1 MYRFK
6 SSKYKNATP
15 KVPKKGEGW
24 VLDVS
29 VGAPQSFGNH
39 IKASALYKAFSV
51 DNRGGGSLGI
61 LPLDEVGKKSKNLPL
76 LHAHSD
82 FVTDFDFCP
91 YDDGLLATCSHDAT
105 IKIWR
110 MPEGA
115 LLGNNTPQNPEV
127 VLHPGKSRIENL
139 AFNPA
144 VDCVLASAT
153 DDTLQI
159 WDLVSQQELS
169 SNLKH
174 EELIQSLS
182 WRGDGNQLVSSGRDK
197 KLRVWDPRLST
208 NVLEA
213 PSHSNN
219 RDSRVVWLG
228 NTEYILSTGLGSAR
242 EREVTL
248 RDVRKFNVSLSSSS
262 GDSAM
267 GVYIPLYDPDTNMLF
282 LAAKGDITVHFW
294 EVTFKEPFLSEA
306 SKYMGEVQTKGAGLV
321 PKRALKVM
329 DGEVNRVLILGQ
341 DCIVPIPYQVPRKT
355 YRDFHADIFPDT
367 TIASPAIAVSDW
379 MAKKPAKAI
388 SKVSLDPEKRPKE
401 GLTRTGH
408 KLGTGPAPGA
418 LADDS
423 AGRQIRIVP
432 TDFSVKEARE
442 DAKPRPFPSEKPL
455 PAPKPAPRT
464 KVSCPR
470 WDDPPSSGGSSTNGT
485 ASENGDASS
494 AMPPPSKVAPR
505 PRPSVTSGTGGM
517 GSPAAAPRVA
527 ANVRRQSSRNEGR
540 GFKVRVSKFRHLN
553 GAVGSRDTQIT
564 NLPPL
569 CKTIPGESE
578 GFRANTER
586 LALPLAISGGHV
598 AILELSRRGRLQS
611 GVVPSLICGTSVMDF
626 AWDPF
631 DNRRIAIACDD
642 GRVRIWTI
650 PESGLTESLTDP
662 DFELKGHTE
671 KVHFVKFHPTAAGV
685 LATGSHDL
693 TVFIWDLETRENRI
707 CLRGHTDQIFSLAWH
722 PDGVTVAT
730 VCKDQKLRVYDPRQS
745 EEPLGEGL
753 GPTGTR
759 GARVTWV
766 LGGSHLVTTGFNKV
780 SERQVSLYDARALS
794 SPVTTEGIDVS
805 PSILIP
811 FYDEDSSTL
820 FLTGKGDSTIFAFEV
835 ALDAPFLYP
844 LSHYKCSGP
853 HQAVSFLPKL
863 ACNVGEVEFA
873 KAFRLTTGSVEP
885 LSFRVPRLRSELF
898 QDDLFPDTRVT
909 WQPAM
914 TSAEWFAGVSRP
926 PKLVSLRP
934 VGMDCLSEAPEARP
948 PPTHVPRLHQ
958 EVNLEFEGDMTMSSS
973 VVESNREKEEQIINS
988 MKSKITSQHDALPQD
1003 MFEGVDPKEWD
1014 EEL

>member
-24 VLDVS
+24 VSDLS

-39 IKASALYKAFSV
+39 VKASALYKAFSV
-51 DNRGGGSLGI
+51 DNRAGGSLGI
-61 LPLDEVGKKSKNLPL
+61 LPLNESGKKSKNLPL

-110 MPEGA
+110 MPGDV
-115 LLGNNTPQNPEV
+115 LSSSNVPQNPEL
-127 VLHPGKSRIENL
+127 VLKPSTSRIENL
-139 AFNPA
+139 MFNPA
-144 VDCVLASAT
+144 VDCVLGSAT
-153 DDTLQI
+153 DNALQI
-159 WDLVSQQELS
+159 WDLVSQQELNP
-169 SNLKH
+169 NLKH
-174 EELIQSLS
+174 EELVQSMS
-182 WRGDGNQLVSSGRDK
+182 WRADGNQLVSSGRDK
-197 KLRVWDPRLST
+197 KLRVWDVRSSS
-208 NVLEA
+208 NVLETS
-213 PSHSNN
+213 SHSNN

-228 NTEYILSTGLGSAR
+228 NTDYILSTGLGSAR

-248 RDVRKFNVSLSSSS
+248 RDVRKFNVSLSSTS

-321 PKRALKVM
+321 PKRALNVM

-341 DCIVPIPYQVPRKT
+341 DCIVPVPYQVPRKT
-355 YRDFHADIFPDT
+355 YRDFHADLYPDT
-367 TIASPAIAVSDW
+367 TVASPTITVSDW
-379 MAKKPAKAI
+379 IAKKPAKVLP
-388 SKVSLDPEKRPKE
+388 KVSLDPEKRPKA
-401 GLTRTGH
+401 GLTHMGH
-408 KLGTGPAPGA
+408 KLGTGPTPAA
-418 LADDS
+418 LVDETAQR
-423 AGRQIRIVP
+423 GIHIVP
-432 TDFSVKEARE
+432 TDLSVKDMKDDAR
-442 DAKPRPFPSEKPL
+442 PRPLPLEKPL

-464 KVSCPR
+464 KVSGAR
-470 WDDPPSSGGSSTNGT
+470 WDDAPSSGSTSTNGT
-485 ASENGDASS
+485 GSQNGDTAAMLPPIKIPPRQRPPVNVASS
-494 AMPPPSKVAPR
+494 GPSS
-505 PRPSVTSGTGGM
+505 PS
-517 GSPAAAPRVA
+517 AAPRVVS
-527 ANVRRQSSRNEGR
+527 NVRRQLSRSEGR

-564 NLPPL
+564 NVPPL

-631 DNRRIAIACDD
+631 NNRRIAIACDD
-642 GRVRIWTI
+642 GRVRIWTV
-650 PESGLTESLTDP
+650 PEKGLAESLTEP
-662 DFELKGHTE
+662 DFELKGHME
-671 KVHFVKFHPTAAGV
+671 KVHFVKFHPTADGV

-693 TVFIWDLETRENRI
+693 TVFIWDLGTRENKI

-722 PDGVTVAT
+722 PDGGTVAT
-730 VCKDQKLRVYDPRQS
+730 VCKDQKLRVYDPRKS
-745 EEPLGEGL
+745 DEPIAEGM

-780 SERQVSLYDARALS
+780 SERQVSLYDAKAPS
-794 SPVTTEGIDVS
+794 SPMITEGIDVS
-805 PSILIP
+805 PAILIP
-811 FYDEDSSTL
+811 FYDDDSSTL
-820 FLTGKGDSTIFAFEV
+820 FLSGKGDSTIFAFEV
-835 ALDAPFLYP
+835 ALDTPYLYP

-853 HQAVSFLPKL
+853 HQAVAFLPKL

-873 KAFRLTTGSVEP
+873 KAFRLTTTTVEP
-885 LSFRVPRLRSELF
+885 LSFKVPRLRSELF

-909 WQPAM
+909 WQPVM
-914 TSAEWFAGVSRP
+914 TSAEWFSGMSRP
-926 PKLVSLRP
+926 LKLLSLRP
-934 VGMDCLSEAPEARP
+934 FGMECLSEAPEAKP
-948 PPTHVPRLHQ
+948 PPTHIPRLHQ
-958 EVNLEFEGDMTMSSS
+958 EVNLEFEGDVTMSSS

-988 MKSKITSQHDALPQD
+988 MKSKITSQNDALPQD